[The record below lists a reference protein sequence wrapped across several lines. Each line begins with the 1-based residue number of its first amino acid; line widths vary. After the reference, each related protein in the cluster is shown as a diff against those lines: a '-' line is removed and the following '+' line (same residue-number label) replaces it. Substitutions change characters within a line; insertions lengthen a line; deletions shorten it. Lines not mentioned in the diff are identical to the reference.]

1 MFPSIETIGLGFA
14 ITAVLALIDWYV
26 WRTAPT
32 LPYPLPAL
40 STRPADERSLRPYDD
55 RSSRTDAGDDAADFQ
70 EVA

>member
-14 ITAVLALIDWYV
+14 ITAVLALIDWFV

-32 LPYPLPAL
+32 LPYPLPA
-40 STRPADERSLRPYDD
+40 RRSRSADD
-55 RSSRTDAGDDAADFQ
+55 RSSRTDAGRSPRRADDDAAADFQ

>member
-32 LPYPLPAL
+32 LPFPLLARHSCPDAACSPRL
-40 STRPADERSLRPYDD
+40 ADDD
-55 RSSRTDAGDDAADFQ
+55 AAADFQ

>member
-14 ITAVLALIDWYV
+14 ITAALALIDWYV

-32 LPYPLPAL
+32 LPHPLPARR
-40 STRPADERSLRPYDD
+40 SRPDTDRSPRPADDD
-55 RSSRTDAGDDAADFQ
+55 AAADFQ

>member
-14 ITAVLALIDWYV
+14 IAAVLALIDWFV

-32 LPYPLPAL
+32 LPYPLPARR
-40 STRPADERSLRPYDD
+40 SRPADDD
-55 RSSRTDAGDDAADFQ
+55 AAADFQ

>member
-40 STRPADERSLRPYDD
+40 STRPYDD